1 MANALTRWW
10 KYLGAKADS
19 SLDERAD
26 PKVQLEQAI
35 REAQDQH
42 RRLREQAA
50 NVIANQKQAEMRL
63 NRAMGEYEKL
73 TANARQALIMADQA
87 TKTGDQAKAV
97 EYTQAAEAFA
107 NRLIAVENDVEDT
120 KSLVLQASQAAE
132 QAKAAVAQNSAA
144 LQQKLAERQKLLG
157 QLDQA
162 KMQEQMNTAMES
174 LSATVGEDVPTFEQ
188 VREKIELRYAK
199 AKGAQELTTQ
209 GVEGRMLEVE
219 KAAHEHRGH
228 RPPRRAARAD
238 GPARRL
244 RATTP
249 PSCWPRP
256 RSSRPPAPSD
266 TGLRPRRRPPEGGRP
281 AVSGAARI
289 TSRRSPAA
297 QITSTR
303 QRRPGA
309 RAKR

>member
-10 KYLGAKADS
+10 KYLGAKANT

-73 TANARQALIMADQA
+73 TANARQALVMADQA
-87 TKTGDQAKAV
+87 TKAGDQAKAV

-107 NRLIAVENDVEDT
+107 NRLIAVERDVDDT
-120 KSLVLQASQAAE
+120 KTLVLQSSQAAE
-132 QAKAAVAQNSAA
+132 QAKSAVAQNSAA

-174 LSATVGEDVPTFEQ
+174 LSLTVGEDVPTFDQ

-199 AKGAQELTTQ
+199 AKGAQELTSQ

-219 KAAHEHRGH
+219 KAAMNTEAVARLDVLREQMGLPVASPDGH
-228 RPPRRAARAD
+228 AAAELLAEAKKLEA
-238 GPARRL
+238 PAP
-244 RATTP
+244 ASEEPAPETP
-249 PSCWPRP
+249 P
-256 RSSRPPAPSD
+256 A
-266 TGLRPRRRPPEGGRP
+266 
-281 AVSGAARI
+281 
-289 TSRRSPAA
+289 
-297 QITSTR
+297 
-303 QRRPGA
+303 
-309 RAKR
+309 

>member
-73 TANARQALIMADQA
+73 TGNARQALIMADQA
-87 TKTGDQAKAV
+87 TTAGDSAKAG
-97 EYTQAAEAFA
+97 EYTQAAETFA

-120 KSLVLQASQAAE
+120 KTLVLQSSQAAE

-188 VREKIELRYAK
+188 VREKIEIRYAK

-219 KAAHEHRGH
+219 KAAMNTEAVARLDVLREQMGLPVASPGGH
-228 RPPRRAARAD
+228 SAAELLAE
-238 GPARRL
+238 AKKL
-244 RATTP
+244 E
-249 PSCWPRP
+249 
-256 RSSRPPAPSD
+256 AP
-266 TGLRPRRRPPEGGRP
+266 
-281 AVSGAARI
+281 
-289 TSRRSPAA
+289 
-297 QITSTR
+297 TST
-303 QRRPGA
+303 PADETPAG
-309 RAKR
+309 